1 MVRKQGRYG
10 PFLSCSGYPGCK
22 TIVRL
27 DRDEQP
33 KAAPVQEPT
42 GEVCENCGKPMVL
55 KQGRYG
61 PFLSCSG
68 YPKCKTIKNLAGT
81 PARQPELVER

>member
-10 PFLSCSGYPGCK
+10 PFLSCSGYPECK

-33 KAAPVQEPT
+33 KAAPEPT
-42 GEVCENCGKPMVL
+42 GESCPNCGKPMVQ

-68 YPKCKTIKNLAGT
+68 YPKCKTIKKSAAVE
-81 PARQPELVER
+81 ARQPELVER